1 LPAPLCGSLLILL
14 SFAGNPRKPQII
26 TPRIG
31 ERSVMSSQQIEPGS
45 PEPFLTQREIAKF
58 VREATGIPIGDST
71 ILKLCSPAIGGG
83 PQPSTYFG
91 RRPLYAP
98 SEVLRW
104 AKASL
109 SPKPRPT
116 AHPTLPPKP
125 KRENDDKARRKR
137 RHP

>member
-1 LPAPLCGSLLILL
+1 LVDFL
-14 SFAGNPRKPQII
+14 SFDGNARKLQTIAPRFD
-26 TPRIG
+26 
-31 ERSVMSSQQIEPGS
+31 ERSVMSSQQIDTGS
-45 PEPFLTQREIAKF
+45 AEPFLTQREIAKF

-71 ILKLCSPAIGGG
+71 VLKLCSPAIGGG

-91 RRPLYAP
+91 RRPLYER

-104 AKASL
+104 AMASL
-109 SPKPRPT
+109 SSKPRPT

-125 KRENDDKARRKR
+125 KRENGGRAPPKR